1 MGERPMNKGRFSIW
15 NAAAAV
21 VVLAL
26 GMLLQ
31 SPLRAQ
37 EAAPDP
43 DIVTPSADPT
53 WLGTVRSLTLDERV
67 AAAIEA
73 LRAHDAETTNFQ
85 IQLAEI
91 PAPDFRGGQRA
102 SLMLQTFRGLG
113 LENVR
118 QDAVGN
124 VLAVLPGADPKLPAV
139 ILAAHLD
146 TVFPEVGTISVTRQ
160 GTILRAPGIADD
172 AAGLA
177 ALVAIGRALREA
189 QIPLRRDIVF
199 VATVGEEGEGDLR
212 GVKHLFAAGFAP
224 NRVAAFMT
232 LDLGSQVQIVNEGVG
247 SRRLHVTVRGPGGH
261 SWGDFGRPNPI
272 HALARTI
279 DAFVEMPL
287 PAGRRSSYNVGV
299 IEGGTGVNVIPES
312 ASLRVDLR
320 SEAPEALEAL
330 ESAFR
335 AAFEHGL
342 ERERAWSHG
351 GVLQSDVQ
359 VIGDR
364 PVGRTAPDA
373 PVTQAALAA
382 FATMGLGAAL
392 TTSSTDANLPMS
404 LGVQALALPHGV
416 QGHEAHSRAEWCD
429 TQGRSTVLTAELL
442 TALALAEIEGPRR
455 LRRATTD

>member
-1 MGERPMNKGRFSIW
+1 MNKVRFSVW

-21 VVLAL
+21 VVFAV
-26 GMLLQ
+26 GLQ
-31 SPLRAQ
+31 FWSPLRAQ

-43 DIVTPSADPT
+43 EIVTPPADPT
-53 WLGTVRSLTLDERV
+53 WLGTIRSLTLDERV
-67 AAAIEA
+67 VAAIDA
-73 LRAHDAETTNFQ
+73 LRAHDAEATELQ
-85 IQLAEI
+85 IRIAEI
-91 PAPDFRGGQRA
+91 PAPDFRATQRA
-102 SLMLQTFRGLG
+102 SFMLQTFRGIG
-113 LENVR
+113 LEDVR

-124 VLAVLPGADPKLPAV
+124 VLAVIPGADRKLPAV
-139 ILAAHLD
+139 ILSAHLD
-146 TVFPEVGTISVTRQ
+146 TVFPELGPVSVTRQ
-160 GTILRAPGIADD
+160 GTVLRGPGIGDD

-177 ALVAIGRALREA
+177 ALVAIARVLREA
-189 QIPLRRDIVF
+189 QVPLRRDLVF

-212 GVKHLFAAGFAP
+212 GVKHLFAADFRP
-224 NRVAAFMT
+224 KSVAAFMT
-232 LDLGSQVQIVNEGVG
+232 LDLGSQLQIVNEGVG

-279 DAFVEMPL
+279 DAFIEMPL
-287 PAGRRSSYNVGV
+287 PASRRSSYNVGV
-299 IEGGTGVNVIPES
+299 IEGGTGVNVVPES
-312 ASLRVDLR
+312 ASLRLDLR

-330 ESAFR
+330 ETAFR
-335 AAFEHGL
+335 AAFEQGL
-342 ERERAWSHG
+342 ERERTWSHG

-364 PVGRTAPDA
+364 PVGRTPPDA

-392 TTSSTDANLPMS
+392 GTSSTDANLPMS

-429 TQGRSTVLTAELL
+429 TQGRPTVLAAELL
-442 TALALAEIEGPRR
+442 TVLSLAEIEGPRR